1 MQKDSRRRVN
11 VAIHALFYS
20 IWHLKEDEE
29 KVQCMLMYA
38 IAYSL
43 KFFYRA
49 IIMQSVTVESE
60 SINRCGFSYATA
72 IF

>member
-38 IAYSL
+38 IASS
-43 KFFYRA
+43 F
-49 IIMQSVTVESE
+49 STVQ
-60 SINRCGFSYATA
+60 
-72 IF
+72 